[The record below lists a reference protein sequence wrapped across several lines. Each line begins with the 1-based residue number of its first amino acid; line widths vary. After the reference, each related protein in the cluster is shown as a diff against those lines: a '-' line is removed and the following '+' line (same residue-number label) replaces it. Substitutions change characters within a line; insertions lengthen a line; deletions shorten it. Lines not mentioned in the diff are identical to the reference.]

1 MDLTSLFD
9 KSLGS
14 CLVAL
19 PWNEL
24 FLAKL
29 FGYKA
34 PPGPSKLNEKSFQ
47 GLSGGIDDNA
57 NKLSNSR
64 DSVHT
69 TKELDI

>member
-1 MDLTSLFD
+1 MDLTNLFD
-9 KSLGS
+9 KLLGP

-24 FLAKL
+24 FLAQL

-34 PPGPSKLNEKSFQ
+34 PPGPSNLNEKSFQ
-47 GLSGGIDDNA
+47 VLSGGIDDNS
-57 NKLSNSR
+57 NKLSKSR